1 MTTWDYDLFID
12 GRATASDGDRRIT
25 VVDPA
30 TEEVIGSVPDS
41 TGTDMRRAIAA
52 ARRAFDEGPWPWL
65 KPSERGRV
73 ISRMADILTERHP
86 ELHEL
91 IVAETGAT
99 VGGNNIGTADFIQC
113 AGAVGAV
120 RWLGA
125 NAASA
130 IDWVESG
137 LPTPGVTGLGGNIL
151 VREPAGVVGAITP
164 FNYPFQLNLF
174 KVTPALAAGCTIV
187 LKPHPWTPL
196 DAFEIARAATD
207 AGVPP
212 GVLNVVPGG
221 AEVGDE
227 LTGSSLVDVIT
238 FTGSTPTGRRIMANA
253 AGTIKRV
260 KLELG
265 GKSARVVLGDASEA
279 YAATIGFTDVLAHC
293 GQGCV
298 LQSRLLL
305 PERLRDAYVDGVHK
319 AFADVR
325 IGDPRDETTTLGP
338 LIRAAHRDRVEELVQ
353 SGVAAGARVLVGGK
367 RPADQP
373 RGYFYEPTVLMDAR
387 NDMRIAQE
395 EIFGPVLTVIAY
407 DGSDEEAVR
416 LANDSIYGLA
426 GGVVSSDTN
435 RAFGV
440 ARRIRTGMISVQTE
454 VNGSVLPAAA
464 DGQGPGWGAH
474 PGPIGSSGAFGGFK
488 QSGIGREWG
497 GHGLAEFTEL
507 KAISW
512 S

>member
-1 MTTWDYDLFID
+1 VTWDYELYID
-12 GRATASDGDRRIT
+12 GQQTSSDGDGRIT
-25 VVDPA
+25 VLDPA

-41 TGTDMRRAIAA
+41 TGTDMQRAVAA

-65 KPSERGRV
+65 KPAERGRI

-86 ELHEL
+86 ELHDL

-120 RWLGA
+120 HWFGA

-130 IDWVESG
+130 IDWVEPG
-137 LPTPGVTGLGGNIL
+137 LPAPGMTGLGGNIL

-212 GVLNVVPGG
+212 GVLNVVPGR
-221 AEVGDE
+221 AEAGTG
-227 LTGSSLVDVIT
+227 LTGSPMVDVIT
-238 FTGSTPTGRRIMANA
+238 FTGSTPTGRRIMASA

-265 GKSARVVLGDASEA
+265 GKSARIVLGDVSEA

-325 IGDPRDETTTLGP
+325 IGDPRDEATTLGP
-338 LIRAAHRDRVEELVQ
+338 LIRAAHRDRVDELVR
-353 SGVAAGARVLVGGK
+353 SGVAEGARVLVGGK

-387 NDMRIAQE
+387 NDMRVAQE
-395 EIFGPVLTVIAY
+395 EIFGPVLTVIGY
-407 DGSDEEAVR
+407 DGTDTEAVR

-426 GGVVSSDTN
+426 GGVVSSDTS
-435 RAFGV
+435 RAFNV

-454 VNGSVLPAAA
+454 VHGSVVPAAG
-464 DGQGPGWGAH
+464 DPQGPGWGAH

-497 GHGLAEFTEL
+497 AHGLAEFTEL
-507 KAISW
+507 KAMTW

>member
-1 MTTWDYDLFID
+1 MTWNHDLYID
-12 GRATASDGDRRIT
+12 GRSTRSDGDRRIT

-65 KPSERGRV
+65 KPADRGRI
-73 ISRMADILTERHP
+73 ISRMAEILTERHP
-86 ELHEL
+86 ELHDL

-113 AGAVGAV
+113 AGALGAV
-120 RWLGA
+120 RWMGA
-125 NAASA
+125 NADSA
-130 IDWVESG
+130 IDWAVPG
-137 LPTPGVTGLGGNIL
+137 LPAPGMTGLGGSIL

-164 FNYPFQLNLF
+164 FNYPFQINLF

-196 DAFEIARAATD
+196 DAYEIARAATD

-221 AEVGDE
+221 AEAGTE
-227 LTGSSLVDVIT
+227 LTASPLVDVIA
-238 FTGSTPTGRRIMANA
+238 FTGSTATGRAIMANA

-305 PERLRDAYVDGVHK
+305 PGHLRDAYVEGVHK
-319 AFADVR
+319 ALAEVV
-325 IGDPRDETTTLGP
+325 IGDPRDEATTLGP
-338 LIRAAHRDRVEELVQ
+338 LIRAAQRDRVDELVQ
-353 SGVAAGARVLVGGK
+353 SGVAEGATVLVGGK
-367 RPADQP
+367 RPPEQP
-373 RGYFYEPTVLMDAR
+373 RGFFYEPTVLMDAR
-387 NDMRIAQE
+387 NDMRVAQQ
-395 EIFGPVLTVIAY
+395 EIFGPVLTVIDY
-407 DGSDEEAVR
+407 DGTDDEAVR
-416 LANDSIYGLA
+416 LANDTIYGLA

-435 RAFGV
+435 RAFNV
-440 ARRIRTGMISVQTE
+440 ARRIRTGMIFVQTE
-454 VNGSVLPAAA
+454 VGGAVMPSAP
-464 DGQGPGWGAH
+464 DPQGPGWGAA

-488 QSGIGREWG
+488 QSGVGREWG
-497 GHGLAEFTEL
+497 SHGLAEFTEL
-507 KAISW
+507 KAISY

>member
-1 MTTWDYDLFID
+1 MTTWEYDLYID
-12 GRATASDGDRRIT
+12 GKATPSDGDGRIT
-25 VVDPA
+25 VLDPA
-30 TEEVIGSVPDS
+30 TEEVIGSVPDATVS
-41 TGTDMRRAIAA
+41 DMRRAIAA
-52 ARRAFDEGPWPWL
+52 ARRAFDEGPWPRL
-65 KPSERGRV
+65 KPSERGQV
-73 ISRMADILTERHP
+73 IARMAEILTERHP

-113 AGAVGAV
+113 AGAVNVAH
-120 RWLGA
+120 WWGA

-130 IDWVESG
+130 LDWVESG

-151 VREPAGVVGAITP
+151 VREPAGVVGVITP
-164 FNYPFQLNLF
+164 FNYPFQINLF
-174 KVTPALAAGCTIV
+174 KTTPALAAGCTIV

-207 AGVPP
+207 AGLPP

-221 AEVGDE
+221 NEVGQE
-227 LTGSSLVDVIT
+227 LTTSPLVDVIT
-238 FTGSTPTGRRIMANA
+238 FTGSTATGRRIMANA
-253 AGTIKRV
+253 ASTVKRV
-260 KLELG
+260 VLELG
-265 GKSARVVLGDASEA
+265 GKSARVVLGDVSEA

-293 GQGCV
+293 GQACV
-298 LQSRLLL
+298 VQSRLLL
-305 PERLRDAYVDGVHK
+305 PERLRDAYVDGVHQ
-319 AFADVR
+319 AFAAVR

-338 LIRAAHRDRVEELVQ
+338 LIRAAQRDRVEELVQ
-353 SGVAAGARVLVGGK
+353 SGIAEGARVLVGGK

-373 RGYFYEPTVLMDAR
+373 RGYFYEPTVLIDAR

-395 EIFGPVLTVIAY
+395 EIFGPVLTVIGY
-407 DGSDEEAVR
+407 DGTDEEAVR
-416 LANDSIYGLA
+416 LANDTIYGLA
-426 GGVVSSDTN
+426 GGVVSADTS
-435 RAFGV
+435 RGFGV

-454 VNGSVLPAAA
+454 VNGNVLP
-464 DGQGPGWGAH
+464 DGGDNQGPGWGAY

-497 GHGLAEFTEL
+497 GHGMAEFTEL